1 MLAQPPQHKQLIDKE
16 WNKVLIK
23 KKNSFYKS
31 SARVDNQLL
40 RYLALGSEVKNAKWQ
55 IPGDREREKRKS
67 DSFINNFLI
76 CKGYWWLTFF
86 CLKQKNY

>member
-1 MLAQPPQHKQLIDKE
+1 MLGQPPQHKQLIDKE

-40 RYLALGSEVKNAKWQ
+40 RHLAPGSEVKNVKWQ
-55 IPGDREREKRKS
+55 IPGNRDRDRERKEKVT
-67 DSFINNFLI
+67 L
-76 CKGYWWLTFF
+76 L
-86 CLKQKNY
+86 